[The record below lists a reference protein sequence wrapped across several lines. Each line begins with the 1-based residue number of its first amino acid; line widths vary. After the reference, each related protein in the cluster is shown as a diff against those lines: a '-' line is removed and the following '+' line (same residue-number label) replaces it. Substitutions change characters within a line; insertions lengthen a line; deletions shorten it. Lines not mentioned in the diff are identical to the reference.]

1 MSDKMY
7 SACAIPSSSFTASLW
22 FVLFLCA
29 NLLIQVENKSVFG
42 IGTRIIGDQLLL
54 KDILKTPPISLTE
67 EPVIKFN
74 YDIVEPITYIEIE
87 SDKNVYA
94 IVNFSYEGNLVEGTI
109 SSASAKSEAFEVL
122 IQIYGFNQT
131 MLNVSPAYI
140 LNKDQQFSGVLR
152 PYSQQKQSLNLIQED
167 LNALEEYD
175 DDAIDDDDTA
185 DKDDIDYEEDEFD
198 DNYDKVIEQGQ
209 RQEGDFL
216 VYETNQTSA
225 TTTDLPTNHSLTFY
239 YIDIYYITYVK
250 FTIYEHYLYHSIND
264 YGATYVV
271 EYGHISPTTL
281 KAVVTDHRTTS
292 LFVQMQMYGFHPT
305 ALPVDYK
312 PFLSNSQTATTN
324 RPISSLRQLKIL
336 MNAQQSTNAQQ
347 QQHQQH
353 QQTETTTGDLQQQGA
368 TELGHQISPNNNC
381 MQQVLSASSNIGSD
395 SLSIFSYWSIFNLI
409 VTIFVT
415 MIFM

>member
-1 MSDKMY
+1 MKDKMY
-7 SACAIPSSSFTASLW
+7 SSFSTSLCFILILFAN
-22 FVLFLCA
+22 FV
-29 NLLIQVENKSVFG
+29 IQVENKSVFG

-54 KDILKTPPISLTE
+54 KDILQTPPISLTE

-74 YDIVEPITYIEIE
+74 YAIVEPITYIEIE

-94 IVNFSYEGNLVEGTI
+94 IVNFSYEDNLVEGTI
-109 SSASAKSEAFEVL
+109 SSINGQQQLQEEGVSKPEPFEVL
-122 IQIYGFNQT
+122 IQIYGFNRT

-140 LNKDQQFSGVLR
+140 LNKDQQFNGVLK
-152 PYSQQKQSLNLIQED
+152 PNYQQKSLSLMQED
-167 LNALEEYD
+167 LNDLDEEYD
-175 DDAIDDDDTA
+175 EDDAIDDDDT
-185 DKDDIDYEEDEFD
+185 DDNDNIEYEEEDEFD

-225 TTTDLPTNHSLTFY
+225 TTTELPTNHSLTFY

-264 YGATYVV
+264 YGDTYVV

-312 PFLSNSQTATTN
+312 PFLSNSQTSAATA
-324 RPISSLRQLKIL
+324 RPISSLRKLQIL
-336 MNAQQSTNAQQ
+336 MNSQQSSANAQQ
-347 QQHQQH
+347 QHP
-353 QQTETTTGDLQQQGA
+353 
-368 TELGHQISPNNNC
+368 TELGHQIAPNNNSNNNNC
-381 MQQVLSASSNIGSD
+381 MQQVLSASSNNIGND
-395 SLSIFSYWSIFNLI
+395 CLSIFAHWSIFNLI

-415 MIFM
+415 MSFM